1 MSHRVVIVGGGFGG
15 LEAAKRLA
23 DAPVEITLIDRRNH
37 HLFQPLL
44 YQVAT
49 AGLNPSDIAHP
60 IRSVLR
66 SQANVDVVLG
76 EVVDVGVDSVTLADG
91 SSVAFDHLILA
102 AGARHAY
109 FGNDH
114 WERHAP
120 GLKSV
125 EDALEIRRRVLAAFE
140 RAERADDAGA
150 QRAELTF
157 IVVGAGP
164 TGVELAGAIAE
175 IATRTLAQDFRSIDP
190 TTAEVLL
197 IEGVDRVLTAFD
209 ERLSTKAERQLERLG
224 VRVETDTMVTAVDA
238 DGVTVRGPT
247 GERRIPAAT
256 VVWAAGVA
264 ASPLGRTLGVEL
276 DRAGRVPVDGSL
288 SLAEA
293 GRPNVFVIGDMAAAT
308 SDGEPVP
315 GVAPAA
321 VQGAEAAVDAILAD
335 LAGDERPRFRYKD
348 KGSLA
353 TIGRSAA
360 VAQFG
365 RFRLSGLAAWVL
377 WWAVHIALL
386 IGFRSRA
393 LVLFSWGWS
402 WATFRRGAR
411 LITTPWR
418 PEVPAV
424 APRSAPPPSTSPDSP
439 TADSSTS
446 EPSASEPSASGSS
459 TTPASGTRDPSSRPS
474 EPAAPATPATPHR

>member
-1 MSHRVVIVGGGFGG
+1 MTHRVVIVGGGFGG

-23 DAPVEITLIDRRNH
+23 DEPVEITLIDRRNH

-60 IRSVLR
+60 IRAVLR

-76 EVVDVGVDSVTLADG
+76 EVVDVGADQVTLLDG
-91 SSVAFDHLILA
+91 SVIPFDHLILA

-109 FGNDH
+109 FGNDQ

-140 RAERADDAGA
+140 RAERADDAA
-150 QRAELTF
+150 TQRAELTF
-157 IVVGAGP
+157 VVVGAGP
-164 TGVELAGAIAE
+164 TGVEMAGAIAE
-175 IATRTLAQDFRSIDP
+175 IATRTLAQDFRTIDP

-197 IEGVDRVLTAFD
+197 VEGAERVLTAFD
-209 ERLSTKAERQLERLG
+209 QRLSTKAEHQLGRLG
-224 VRVETDTMVTAVDA
+224 VRVQTNTMVTAVDA
-238 DGVTVRGPT
+238 DGVTVSGPD
-247 GERRIPAAT
+247 GDREIPSAT
-256 VVWAAGVA
+256 VIWAAGVA

-276 DRAGRVPVDGSL
+276 DRAGRVPVDESL

-293 GRPNVFVIGDMAAAT
+293 GRPNVFVIGDMAAAR
-308 SDGEPVP
+308 SEGAPVP

-321 VQGAEAAVDAILAD
+321 VQGAATAVGAILAD
-335 LAGDERPRFRYKD
+335 LQGSDRPRFRYRD

-360 VAQFG
+360 VAEFG
-365 RFRLSGLAAWVL
+365 PLRLSGFAAWVL

-418 PEVPAV
+418 PEAPTLAPEPAEPPTPAPTPAV
-424 APRSAPPPSTSPDSP
+424 
-439 TADSSTS
+439 
-446 EPSASEPSASGSS
+446 G
-459 TTPASGTRDPSSRPS
+459 
-474 EPAAPATPATPHR
+474 PHR